1 MFDSENFRELLLI
14 LISTPIYILFI
25 GLEILLSNR
34 SKKGFYTL
42 KDSISNVYLMLLN
55 MGLDILLR
63 TLVLFIL
70 FYFFTISPFV
80 SVSSVQGYVLPSLT
94 NPIVYWVALFFLED
108 FAFYWL
114 HRVDHVTR
122 LFWSVHV
129 THHSS
134 SKFNLTTGFRSSV
147 FQPLYRFFYF
157 IPITLLGFHPLD
169 IFFMYSATQIYG
181 ILVHTQFVKKMGIL
195 EHILVTPS
203 HHRVHHASNIPF
215 LDKNMGMI
223 LIIWDKLF
231 GTFQAEDSCEE
242 VIEYGLTTKQELD
255 MPIEVVT
262 HEWKTLFTDIKNTK
276 GLGTKLKILFS
287 PPGWMPQDDSQ
298 TSKALQKEY
307 WKKFSAK
314 TKKEF
319 KNENR

>member
-1 MFDSENFRELLLI
+1 MFDSENFRELILV
-14 LISTPIYILFI
+14 LISTPIYIIFI
-25 GLEILLSNR
+25 GLEIILSNR
-34 SKKGFYTL
+34 RKKGYYTL

-63 TLVLFIL
+63 AFVYFVLL
-70 FYFFTISPFV
+70 YFFTTSPLLGTSGSEGAFVPSIS
-80 SVSSVQGYVLPSLT
+80 
-94 NPIVYWVALFFLED
+94 NPILYWIILFFLED

-147 FQPLYRFFYF
+147 FQPLYRFVYF
-157 IPITLLGFHPLD
+157 IPIAFLGFHPLD

-181 ILVHTQFVKKMGIL
+181 ILVHTQLVDKMGVF

-242 VIEYGLTTKQELD
+242 KIEYGLTTKQELD
-255 MPIEVVT
+255 MPLEVVT
-262 HEWKTLFTDIKNTK
+262 HEWKTLFKDVGDAK
-276 GLGTKLKILFS
+276 GFGTKLKILFS
-287 PPGWMPQDDSQ
+287 PPGWLPEDVSQ

-307 WKKFSAK
+307 WKD
-314 TKKEF
+314 
-319 KNENR
+319 KNVGK